1 MNTLASF
8 RGPQRVP
15 GARWGTWVN
24 RFEER
29 RIFCILLGVWIIM
42 GIFYPREFLNPAVLK
57 ATVLAMS
64 SIAVIAVGMTILLV
78 SGGFDLSVG
87 SVVTFTGVAAA
98 LVMKSG
104 QPWPAAIA
112 AAIACGLLVGLGN
125 GLLIARLGINPFIT
139 TLGMMI
145 FVRGLATIIAGG
157 NNIPIANEAYNRIGQ
172 GSLFGVQFPIW
183 VSLAF
188 VAVGDF
194 LLRKSRYFRQNYYI
208 GGNEH
213 AAVLSGIPV
222 ARVKIQNYML
232 AGALAA
238 AAGILLSAR
247 LGNGSL
253 TAGLNMEFKAVT
265 AAIIGGCALSGGKGT
280 VLGAFFGAML
290 MATIDSAINIMP
302 VDTYWQEFVTGMVLI
317 FAIIVDS
324 IGKKR

>member
-1 MNTLASF
+1 MTIAAAKPVF
-8 RGPQRVP
+8 R
-15 GARWGTWVN
+15 

-29 RIFCILLGVWIIM
+29 RIFLILLGAWTIM

-64 SIAVIAVGMTILLV
+64 SIAVISVGMTVLLV

-87 SVVTFTGVAAA
+87 SVVTFTGVVAALAMKGGQPWFIAMLAA
-98 LVMKSG
+98 LV
-104 QPWPAAIA
+104 
-112 AAIACGLLVGLGN
+112 CGMLAGLGN
-125 GLLIARLGINPFIT
+125 GILIARVRINPFIT

-145 FVRGLATIIAGG
+145 FIRGLATIVAGG
-157 NNIPIANEAYNRIGQ
+157 NNVPIANAAYNWIGQ
-172 GSLFGVQFPIW
+172 ANVLGVQFPIW

-188 VAVGDF
+188 VALGDF

-208 GGNEH
+208 GGNEN
-213 AAVLSGIPV
+213 AAILSGIPV
-222 ARVKIQNYML
+222 ASVKIRNYML
-232 AGALAA
+232 SGALAA
-238 AAGILLSAR
+238 VAGILLSAR

-265 AAIIGGCALSGGKGT
+265 AAIIGGAALSGGKGT
-280 VLGAFFGAML
+280 VLGAFFGALL

-302 VDTYWQEFVTGMVLI
+302 VDSYWQEFVTGIVLI
-317 FAIIVDS
+317 IAIIVDS

>member
-1 MNTLASF
+1 MTHIRELL
-8 RGPQRVP
+8 G
-15 GARWGTWVN
+15 

-29 RIFCILLGVWIIM
+29 RIFCILLAAWIIM
-42 GIFYPREFLNPAVLK
+42 GVFYPREFLNPAVLK

-64 SIAVIAVGMTILLV
+64 SIAVLCVGMTVLLV

-87 SVVTFTGVAAA
+87 SVVTFTGVVAA
-98 LVMKSG
+98 LAIKSG
-104 QPWPAAIA
+104 QPWFAAVLVA
-112 AAIACGLLVGLGN
+112 VACGLLVGLGN
-125 GLLIARLGINPFIT
+125 GFMIARLGINPFIT

-145 FVRGLATIIAGG
+145 FIRGLATIIAGG
-157 NNIPIANEAYNRIGQ
+157 NNIPIMNESYNRIGQ
-172 GSLFGVQFPIW
+172 EAFLGIQYPIW
-183 VSLAF
+183 VCLVF
-188 VAVGDF
+188 VAAGDF

-213 AAVLSGIPV
+213 AAALSGIPV
-222 ARVKIQNYML
+222 TRVKIQNYML

-238 AAGILLSAR
+238 VAGILLSAR

-253 TAGLNMEFKAVT
+253 TAGINMEFKAVT
-265 AAIIGGCALSGGKGT
+265 GAIIGGCALSGGKGT

-302 VDTYWQEFVTGMVLI
+302 VDTYWQEFVTGIVLI
-317 FAIIVDS
+317 LAIIVDS